1 MRAPGRVV
9 GLGGLGLPDAARQPF
24 ATCGFPSSLA
34 TPSHFSSRDAR
45 HIPLIGRTVLT
56 VAHMF
61 GPARRLALALFAA
74 TPWSVDDAL
83 CRS

>member
-1 MRAPGRVV
+1 M
-9 GLGGLGLPDAARQPF
+9 
-24 ATCGFPSSLA
+24 
-34 TPSHFSSRDAR
+34 
-45 HIPLIGRTVLT
+45 
-56 VAHMF
+56 AHMF